1 MSSPQEPSLTTTLLV
16 CRLCLLLQ
24 CFVAAQPRMSE
35 DVPAAAPVAVS
46 VMAA

>member
-1 MSSPQEPSLTTTLLV
+1 MSIDCWRLSLTLLSVLV
-16 CRLCLLLQ
+16 CALLQ
-24 CFVAAQPRMSE
+24 VFVAAQPRMSE

>member
-1 MSSPQEPSLTTTLLV
+1 MSDADVVFAVIPH
-16 CRLCLLLQ
+16 CLLLQ